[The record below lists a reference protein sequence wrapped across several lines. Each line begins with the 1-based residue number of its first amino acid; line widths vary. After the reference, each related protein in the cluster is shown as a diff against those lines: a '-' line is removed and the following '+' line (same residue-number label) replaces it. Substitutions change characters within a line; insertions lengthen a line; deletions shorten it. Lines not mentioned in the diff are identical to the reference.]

1 MLRSRQALCTRRT
14 SAGFTLVE
22 LMTVVAITGI
32 LAAIGVAL
40 VTGHVNAAKAGR
52 ALVGVAAV
60 RVAEEQYR
68 SQNGQYLGCS
78 SDSDPKWYPMETPSK
93 VEYNWRQTGH
103 PDWACWRVLGV
114 AGTSSS
120 QAGTSATQY
129 GYLVNAGRPG
139 DAYPPLL
146 TTDDPV
152 LPTPA
157 RDLWYVIQ
165 VRGNVDGDTTFMQAV
180 SSSYADKTY
189 IENEVE

>member
-1 MLRSRQALCTRRT
+1 MLRSRQALCSRRT

-32 LAAIGVAL
+32 LAAIGVSL
-40 VTGHVNAAKAGR
+40 VRGHINAAKAGR
-52 ALVGVAAV
+52 ALVGVTAI

-78 SDSDPKWYPMETPSK
+78 PGSQWYPMATPSK
-93 VEYNWRQTGH
+93 VEYEWRQTGH

-114 AGTSSS
+114 PRTS
-120 QAGTSATQY
+120 GTQY

-139 DAYPPLL
+139 EAYPTLL
-146 TTDDPV
+146 TTTDPV

-157 RDLWYVIQ
+157 PDLWYVIQ

-180 SSSYADKTY
+180 SSSYGDTTY
-189 IENEVE
+189 IENEME